1 MNEYRFEQLEPHQ
14 QALLQAAETAL
25 SNAFNPD
32 SDFIVGSA
40 IRTRDGKVFAGANVK
55 LSSTGM
61 VFCAEVAALLA
72 ANTAGERYITDV
84 AVIAR
89 NGNQPVEDPNMPC
102 GRCCQIIQEYSQ
114 LAGAPI
120 TLVYSNTKK
129 DRVVVEP
136 ITTFLPHPFASGI
149 FRK

>member
-1 MNEYRFEQLEPHQ
+1 MQEYSFQQLEENHQ
-14 QALLQAAETAL
+14 TLLGKAEEALQ
-25 SNAFNPD
+25 NAFNPD
-32 SDFIVGSA
+32 SNFVVGCA
-40 IRTRDGKVFAGANVK
+40 IRTKQGKVYTGANVK

-72 ANTAGERYITDV
+72 SNTDGERSISHV

-89 NGNQPVEDPNMPC
+89 NGDKPLSEPNMPC
-102 GRCCQIIQEYSQ
+102 GRCCQILSEYSQ

-120 TLVYSNTKK
+120 TLIYSNTNK
-129 DRVVVEP
+129 DRIVVEP